1 MLNASFNTGFAADF
15 EASKKPVSRSL
26 WEVDVPTG
34 NPSIRISEPK
44 ALN

>member
-1 MLNASFNTGFAADF
+1 VGSNPLAGQIGGVTYH
-15 EASKKPVSRSL
+15 KPVSRSL
-26 WEVDVPTG
+26 WEVDLPTG